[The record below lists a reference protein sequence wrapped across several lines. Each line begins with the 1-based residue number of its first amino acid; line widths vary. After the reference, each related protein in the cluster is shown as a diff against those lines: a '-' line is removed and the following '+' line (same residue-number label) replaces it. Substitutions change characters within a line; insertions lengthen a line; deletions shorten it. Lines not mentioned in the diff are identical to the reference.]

1 MQNHKKLIILSMSKS
16 VLFIAITLIFIV
28 LASCKPDE
36 NTDED
41 GLPSNVITKITIDKN
56 GIKWIATDNGL
67 VSFDGEKWTAY
78 PKTASLYKMPVLDV
92 ILNENTLL
100 AATFKGALKSNIT
113 NQTLNQSQVFE
124 RKANGLISDTVNKIA
139 TDKLSTTFFGTPKGL
154 SILKENTW
162 TFYDGNW
169 GRSKDNFLTTNKITG
184 IATASN
190 GWNYVSTEGGGVSC
204 FKFVDAVTSATKYFL
219 PWADGLNSD
228 VVYTV
233 VIVDDSCQW
242 YGTDAGAS
250 YHTSNQTKANW
261 DLYYSV
267 GNSGLASDSVYAIAK
282 DDAKNTVWFGTHRG
296 VSKLENNVITN
307 FTTKDGLIDNKINTL
322 AIDIDGSVWFG
333 TDKGL
338 SHFKNGSWK
347 NYMK

>member
-1 MQNHKKLIILSMSKS
+1 MRKSVYFIVISLIISIL
-16 VLFIAITLIFIV
+16 V
-28 LASCKPDE
+28 SCKPNE
-36 NTDED
+36 ITDED
-41 GLPSNVITKITIDKN
+41 SLPSNVITKITIDKS
-56 GIKWIATDNGL
+56 GIKWIATDNGM
-67 VSFDGEKWTAY
+67 VSFDGDKWTTY
-78 PKTASLYKMPVLDV
+78 PKSAFLYNVPVLDV
-92 ILNENTLL
+92 ILDENTLF
-100 AATFKGALKSNIT
+100 ASTYKGILKSSFT
-113 NQTLNQSQVFE
+113 NQTLNQSKILGK
-124 RKANGLISDTVNKIA
+124 KANGLISDTVNKIA
-139 TDKLSTTFFGTPKGL
+139 TDKLNTTFFGTPKVL
-154 SILKENTW
+154 SILKDTTW
-162 TFYDGNW
+162 TFYVGQW

-204 FKFVDAVTSATKYFL
+204 FKYVDAVTSATKYFL

-233 VIVDDSCQW
+233 VIADDSCQW
-242 YGTDAGAS
+242 YGTDAGAA

-282 DDAKNTVWFGTHRG
+282 DEATDIVWFGTQRG

-307 FTTKDGLIDNKINTL
+307 FTTNDGLIDNKINTF
-322 AIDIDGSVWFG
+322 AVNTDGSVWFG

-338 SHFKNGSWK
+338 THFKNGSWK
-347 NYMK
+347 NYTQGRC